1 MAPRRR
7 DGRGRHGAIRAAA
20 RSFAVHAPHE
30 PRRRPAADTIGASA
44 SVHAEPDEPVGPVG
58 ATASPVAADSAVA
71 PGVADGPDSAAVH
84 PREAAPPAEV
94 SPDSRTS
101 RPRMSGQGPRSGATP
116 AQLRRFIKSR
126 PYVPLH
132 ELRRRFGLNG
142 HEDDVVCIDLPDRRV
157 WVGLPADEGR
167 MLAELVRQG
176 EVGCELSID
185 PASPVVVGV
194 FPMRP
199 VAVGRAV
206 PAAPATPP
214 PAPAVPPASPAEDQ
228 PGPLSAR

>member
-1 MAPRRR
+1 M
-7 DGRGRHGAIRAAA
+7 
-20 RSFAVHAPHE
+20 
-30 PRRRPAADTIGASA
+30 RPGG
-44 SVHAEPDEPVGPVG
+44 DEPVAGTEEPVAPIERPTPLLVDPG
-58 ATASPVAADSAVA
+58 ATAESSPIDSPAGEPA
-71 PGVADGPDSAAVH
+71 TQPHA
-84 PREAAPPAEV
+84 AAPA
-94 SPDSRTS
+94 SRA
-101 RPRMSGQGPRSGATP
+101 GATP

-142 HEDDVVCIDLPDRRV
+142 HEDDVVCIDLPERRV

-194 FPMRP
+194 FPIRP
-199 VAVGRAV
+199 VALGRSA
-206 PAAPATPP
+206 P
-214 PAPAVPPASPAEDQ
+214 PAPPADQ
-228 PGPLSAR
+228 QAGSLPTG

>member
-1 MAPRRR
+1 MAPRHRE
-7 DGRGRHGAIRAAA
+7 GRGRHGGSRSGG
-20 RSFAVHAPHE
+20 RSFAVHAPRE
-30 PRRRPAADTIGASA
+30 ARRLSSGDTAGTSSSVRPSTDEAAIQADAAEQADVRPAGPVTPSEVPSDSPSGVLTSA
-44 SVHAEPDEPVGPVG
+44 SPNQQR
-58 ATASPVAADSAVA
+58 A
-71 PGVADGPDSAAVH
+71 PGPAA
-84 PREAAPPAEV
+84 
-94 SPDSRTS
+94 RT
-101 RPRMSGQGPRSGATP
+101 GATP

-142 HEDDVVCIDLPDRRV
+142 HEDEVVCIDLPDGRA

-185 PASPVVVGV
+185 PTSPVVVGV

-199 VAVGRAV
+199 VALGRS
-206 PAAPATPP
+206 PAAAATTPAN
-214 PAPAVPPASPAEDQ
+214 AERPAEQ
-228 PGPLSAR
+228 QTGSLSAP